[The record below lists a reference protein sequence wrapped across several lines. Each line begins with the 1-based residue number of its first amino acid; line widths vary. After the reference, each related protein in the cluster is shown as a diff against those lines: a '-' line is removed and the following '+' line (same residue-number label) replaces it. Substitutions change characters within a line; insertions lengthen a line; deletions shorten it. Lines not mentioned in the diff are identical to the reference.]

1 MDSSLEYNQN
11 ILEED
16 YDENYEPTDE
26 GNLRSQSQRNILR
39 LSLGCHGHPCFL
51 CSEILEYCKILGLD
65 PVAERDLLY
74 IAKEG
79 IKAPL
84 PKEWRPM

>member
-1 MDSSLEYNQN
+1 MDLEHDQQ

-16 YDENYEPTDE
+16 YDENYEPTE
-26 GNLRSQSQRNILR
+26 GGNIKLQVSVDAWIFNLVAMVTMGSPTL
-39 LSLGCHGHPCFL
+39 
-51 CSEILEYCKILGLD
+51 EIMEYCKILGLD
-65 PVAERDLLY
+65 PLKEKGLLF

-84 PKEWRPM
+84 PKEWKPV